1 MSSQESGPPQ
11 PHRSGVALPSEIL
24 SGIGTGL
31 MALPRFLR
39 LMLPLVWG
47 AGLWWL
53 SAQPGPGPGILEN
66 DAFLQCW
73 TFNTGHAFLYGI
85 LALLCAACLPSRE
98 GWVVLNRGRFLWIL
112 GLVMAYG
119 LIDELHQSWVPYR
132 SASGLDLLTDL
143 VGASATLAVIFHLG
157 KQSAEDPVAHATHL
171 RRLLWIG
178 LILSWAAGLAAT
190 VLDT

>member
-1 MSSQESGPPQ
+1 MSPQESSPHQ
-11 PHRSGVALPSEIL
+11 PHRSGAVLSSEML

-31 MALPRFLR
+31 MALPGFLR
-39 LMLPLVWG
+39 LMLPPLWG

-53 SAQPGPGPGILEN
+53 SSQPGSRVRESE
-66 DAFLQCW
+66 AFFESW
-73 TFNTGHAFLYGI
+73 TYNTGHAFLYGI
-85 LALLCAACLPSRE
+85 LALLCVACLPRRE
-98 GWVVLNRGRFLWIL
+98 GWPALSRGRVFWIL
-112 GLVMAYG
+112 SLVMAYG
-119 LIDELHQSWVPYR
+119 FLDELHQSWVPDR

-157 KQSAEDPVAHATHL
+157 KWRAEDTVAHAIHL

>member
-1 MSSQESGPPQ
+1 MSSQESSPHQ
-11 PHRSGVALPSEIL
+11 PHRTGAPLSSEML
-24 SGIGTGL
+24 NGIGTRL

-39 LMLPLVWG
+39 LMLPPLWG

-53 SAQPGPGPGILEN
+53 SSQPGSRIRE
-66 DAFLQCW
+66 DEAFFQSW
-73 TFNTGHAFLYGI
+73 TYNTGHAFLYGI
-85 LALLCAACLPSRE
+85 LALLCVACLPRRE
-98 GWVVLNRGRFLWIL
+98 GGVALSRGRVFWIL

-119 LIDELHQSWVPYR
+119 CIDELHQSWVPDR

-143 VGASATLAVIFHLG
+143 VGACATLAVIFHLD
-157 KQSAEDPVAHATHL
+157 KRSPEDPVAHATHL